1 VQARSIGGST
11 SSSATTDENGRYEM
25 SLPPGR
31 YMLEAQI
38 GSMFPRCEP
47 IEVVVNANSATR
59 GDINCDTGI
68 RN

>member
-11 SSSATTDENGRYEM
+11 SASATSDDHGRYEM

-31 YMLEAQI
+31 YALEAH
-38 GSMFPRCEP
+38 SEAMFPRCEP
-47 IEVVVNANSATR
+47 VEVVVTADSATR
-59 GDINCDTGI
+59 ADISCDTGI